1 MLIRS
6 TSKLENLAGLPAE
19 TVTGDLLQA
28 DALRSAVSGCD
39 AVMHVAADYRLW
51 VTDLT
56 FVPTWASVTYGC
68 FLTDAYS
75 RTIVGW
81 RSPVTSAPAWSST
94 PERASWCRN

>member
-1 MLIRS
+1 MHTAGISGARRS
-6 TSKLENLAGLPAE
+6 KRGARPNPSPAHHGILTWWAGTSPQRHP
-19 TVTGDLLQA
+19 TSV
-28 DALRSAVSGCD
+28 
-39 AVMHVAADYRLW
+39 W